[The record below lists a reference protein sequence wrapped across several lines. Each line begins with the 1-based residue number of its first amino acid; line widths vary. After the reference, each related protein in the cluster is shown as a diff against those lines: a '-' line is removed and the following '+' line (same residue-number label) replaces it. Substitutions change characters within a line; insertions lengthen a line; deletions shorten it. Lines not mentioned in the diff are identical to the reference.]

1 MAQSTRLVRALTLWS
16 MAFFCFS
23 ASSVALAQNQPK
35 KKTINC
41 YIGERIKNPNG
52 HTTCIYK
59 CPNGKPAS
67 ESVAPGYTCP
77 PMMNII
83 DR

>member
-1 MAQSTRLVRALTLWS
+1 MAKTIRLGRALTLCS
-16 MAFFCFS
+16 MVLLCFS
-23 ASSVALAQNQPK
+23 ASSAALAQTQPK

-52 HTTCIYK
+52 HITCVYK

-77 PMMNII
+77 PMMNVI